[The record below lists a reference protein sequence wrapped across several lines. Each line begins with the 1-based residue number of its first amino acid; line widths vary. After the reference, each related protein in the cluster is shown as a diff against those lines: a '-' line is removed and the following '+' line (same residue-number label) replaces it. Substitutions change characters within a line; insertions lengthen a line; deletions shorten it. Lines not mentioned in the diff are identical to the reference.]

1 LGRTQQ
7 ICKISKV
14 LARVDR
20 DQLFAVFSKR
30 RPKGCQM
37 ALEETKLKI
46 GKNKR
51 SWFYTEERVEKWNS
65 SPEVVLDA

>member
-1 LGRTQQ
+1 
-7 ICKISKV
+7 
-14 LARVDR
+14 
-20 DQLFAVFSKR
+20 
-30 RPKGCQM
+30 M

-65 SPEVVLDA
+65 SPEVVLDAWGMHRFKETPDKYLRNKSIEN